1 MKISLLTLSSI
12 FDDVIKRSKIT
23 QKWPLLAL
31 AFSLP
36 QHVLLG
42 FRFQNNKLWMDGKQ
56 VDQGVLGRKY
66 LRNLAFGFPRM
77 PAQSMERGWKFGFHY
92 FAKRQSVFLFW
103 QRAKSKYIFGIC
115 IRFLIQESC
124 TRFLLWLHL
133 QGVNLTLNMP
143 KITWK
148 TNVQML
154 ALSWKVT
161 WGFLWL
167 YILFLWPRAL
177 WGKNF
182 RSIGLF
188 SGNGGR
194 G

>member
-23 QKWPLLAL
+23 PKWPLLAL

-77 PAQSMERGWKFGFHY
+77 PAQSMERG
-92 FAKRQSVFLFW
+92 
-103 QRAKSKYIFGIC
+103 
-115 IRFLIQESC
+115 
-124 TRFLLWLHL
+124 
-133 QGVNLTLNMP
+133 
-143 KITWK
+143 
-148 TNVQML
+148 
-154 ALSWKVT
+154 
-161 WGFLWL
+161 
-167 YILFLWPRAL
+167 
-177 WGKNF
+177 
-182 RSIGLF
+182 
-188 SGNGGR
+188 
-194 G
+194 